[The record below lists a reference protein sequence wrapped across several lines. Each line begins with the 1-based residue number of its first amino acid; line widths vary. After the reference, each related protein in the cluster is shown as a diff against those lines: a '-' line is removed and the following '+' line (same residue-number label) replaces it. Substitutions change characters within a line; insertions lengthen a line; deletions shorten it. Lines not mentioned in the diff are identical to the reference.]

1 MSVNFSERLLVGATQ
16 TLVITST
23 RVNEAPL
30 LGTLM
35 TYLFSQRA
43 NERWSGDGDQSLFFF
58 FFFWVES
65 LRGRGKW
72 ECGTKRGRA
81 PTSNLFTQASRKSPT
96 RPRGEEKK
104 QTKFTTTLQLLLSDS
119 IIPGVGS
126 CEISRFVE
134 IKSNISRLN
143 LRNADSC
150 TFQFPHTVANLS
162 MRKVLQSGSIK
173 LTHSSQFTRW
183 AFMKVIAFP

>member
-1 MSVNFSERLLVGATQ
+1 MIWRWRSVT
-16 TLVITST
+16 I
-23 RVNEAPL
+23 
-30 LGTLM
+30 
-35 TYLFSQRA
+35 
-43 NERWSGDGDQSLFFF
+43 FFF
-58 FFFWVES
+58 FFFGSSPLGDGENGSV
-65 LRGRGKW
+65 
-72 ECGTKRGRA
+72 A
-81 PTSNLFTQASRKSPT
+81 PREAGHQHQIFSRKLRENHPLV
-96 RPRGEEKK
+96 RVEKKKNKQK
-104 QTKFTTTLQLLLSDS
+104 QTKFITTLQLLLSDS

-134 IKSNISRLN
+134 IKSKISRLN